1 MRRIVGLACINAAFV
16 LLMAMK
22 APVFVGWSN
31 INVLL
36 SNMAFESIALAGL
49 TLLLVARLFDLSID
63 ASVAM
68 VGVICGKLLT
78 NGFPVWATIAVCL
91 AIGLLV
97 GYANGVLVMRLKI
110 NALIVT
116 LATCWIMAGI
126 ANGLTKSMS
135 TYGFP
140 ASFEV
145 LGQARVFG
153 VRIFVLYAAVIL
165 IALAIVLAR
174 TKFGRHIYI
183 MGGNPEAGRLF
194 GVKVDKIGVQL
205 YVLMGFLAAFI
216 GVVLAS
222 RLDAGAPNVVDGMTL
237 RIIAAAVIGGCSLSG
252 GKGNVLAG
260 LLGLLLLNMMTNASI
275 ILGVSPYWQKSLIGG
290 VLLLALV
297 LDVTGGRIRVPSLA
311 LVKEKA
317 R

>member
-1 MRRIVGLACINAAFV
+1 MRRIVGLAAINGAFIV
-16 LLMAMK
+16 GMALA

-63 ASVAM
+63 AAVAM

-78 NGFPVWATIAVCL
+78 SGFPVAATIAVCL
-91 AIGLLV
+91 AIGLLL
-97 GYANGVLVMRLKI
+97 GWLNGMLVMRLKI

-126 ANGLTKSMS
+126 AQGLTMSMTS
-135 TYGFP
+135 YGFP
-140 ASFEV
+140 DAFTA

-153 VRIFVLYAAVIL
+153 VRIFVLYAMVIL
-165 IALAIVLAR
+165 GILAIVLAK
-174 TKFGRHIYI
+174 TKFGRHVYI

-194 GVKVDKIGVQL
+194 GVQVDKIGVQL
-205 YVLMGFLAAFI
+205 YVLMGLLAAII
-216 GVVLAS
+216 GIVLAA

-297 LDVTGGRIRVPSLA
+297 LDVSGGRIRVPRLA